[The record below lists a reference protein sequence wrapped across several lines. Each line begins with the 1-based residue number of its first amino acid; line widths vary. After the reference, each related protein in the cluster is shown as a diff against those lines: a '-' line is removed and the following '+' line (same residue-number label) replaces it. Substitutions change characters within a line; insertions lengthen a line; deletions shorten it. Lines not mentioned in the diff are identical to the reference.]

1 MSKKDKKQVKQVKMT
16 KQVKVTNVVK
26 APSANLM
33 KVTNQ
38 TAFLERYL
46 RGTGRTLS
54 KAQARANYG
63 ISNLSARISEL
74 RKAGLKVLAAPNTT
88 GKVAYSVSARSVTGS
103 RARVFID

>member
-1 MSKKDKKQVKQVKMT
+1 MNKQVT
-16 KQVKVTNVVK
+16 KQVTKQVVK
-26 APSANLM
+26 QFKMPAVAKVPSANLM

-38 TAFLERYL
+38 TAFLEKYL

-54 KAQARANYG
+54 EAQARANYG

-103 RARVFID
+103 RARVFND